1 MKFLSFLVSRI
12 GKALVVVLGVVI
24 INFFLIRLAPG
35 DPAAV
40 LAGQAG
46 AGDAAYV
53 EQLRAAFGLDQPL
66 LTQLMLYLK
75 GVAQLDL
82 GFSYRNH
89 VPVLDLIVERLPA
102 TFLLMSCAFV
112 FSIVLGVLLGVVAAK
127 ARYRNKR
134 RWIDSSVMTG
144 ALLLYATPLFW
155 LSLMGILLFS
165 VVLGWLPAFG
175 METVGAG
182 LTGWARA
189 GDIAQHLVL
198 PTVTLGCFFMAVYVR
213 LTRASMLEVIGM
225 DFVKTARAKGVGPA
239 RDPRPRAAQRAAAGH
254 HLRGHPAGPDGR
266 RRGAD
271 RDRVRLARHRPADVR
286 RPVAARLS
294 AAAGHFPGHFH
305 HGGGLQPAHRRAVPA
320 HRSAHRRGAQQEPPH
335 EILRAPLY
343 AQSWRGG
350 RPGHRAA
357 GGGPLAAPLLYE
369 ESPWMMVADPLI
381 PPFTNA
387 DYPFGTDML
396 GRDITAGLVWGARVS
411 LLVGLLS
418 TAVALGFGI
427 VVGAIAGY
435 CGGRIDDALMRFTE
449 FFQTIPQLA
458 MAVVLVAIIGPS
470 VYSIMGAIALV
481 SWPPAA
487 RLVRSEFMTLKQRE
501 FVQAAIVIGQAPA
514 RIVGTQILPNAMSPI
529 IVSASFMVATAI
541 LTESSLSFLGLGD
554 RNEMSWGFMI
564 GAARTMIREAWWMSV
579 WPGVAILLTVLAI
592 NLIGEGLNDALNP
605 QLRKRG
611 E

>member
-53 EQLRAAFGLDQPL
+53 EQLRVAFGLDKPV
-66 LTQLMLYLK
+66 LTQLFLYLK
-75 GVAQLDL
+75 GVVQLDL

-189 GDIAQHLVL
+189 ADIAQHLIL

-225 DFVKTARAKGVGPA
+225 DFVKTARAKGVSPSRVIRAHVLRNALLPVITFAGIQLGQMAGGAVLTETVFAWPGIGRLMFDA
-239 RDPRPRAAQRAAAGH
+239 LVQRDYNLLLGTFLVTAALAVAFNIITDLLYTLADPRIE
-254 HLRGHPAGPDGR
+254 
-266 RRGAD
+266 
-271 RDRVRLARHRPADVR
+271 
-286 RPVAARLS
+286 
-294 AAAGHFPGHFH
+294 
-305 HGGGLQPAHRRAVPA
+305 LQ
-320 HRSAHRRGAQQEPPH
+320 
-335 EILRAPLY
+335 
-343 AQSWRGG
+343 
-350 RPGHRAA
+350 
-357 GGGPLAAPLLYE
+357 
-369 ESPWMMVADPLI
+369 
-381 PPFTNA
+381 
-387 DYPFGTDML
+387 
-396 GRDITAGLVWGARVS
+396 
-411 LLVGLLS
+411 
-418 TAVALGFGI
+418 
-427 VVGAIAGY
+427 
-435 CGGRIDDALMRFTE
+435 
-449 FFQTIPQLA
+449 
-458 MAVVLVAIIGPS
+458 
-470 VYSIMGAIALV
+470 
-481 SWPPAA
+481 
-487 RLVRSEFMTLKQRE
+487 
-501 FVQAAIVIGQAPA
+501 
-514 RIVGTQILPNAMSPI
+514 
-529 IVSASFMVATAI
+529 
-541 LTESSLSFLGLGD
+541 
-554 RNEMSWGFMI
+554 
-564 GAARTMIREAWWMSV
+564 
-579 WPGVAILLTVLAI
+579 
-592 NLIGEGLNDALNP
+592 
-605 QLRKRG
+605 
-611 E
+611 

>member
-1 MKFLSFLVSRI
+1 
-12 GKALVVVLGVVI
+12 
-24 INFFLIRLAPG
+24 
-35 DPAAV
+35 
-40 LAGQAG
+40 
-46 AGDAAYV
+46 
-53 EQLRAAFGLDQPL
+53 
-66 LTQLMLYLK
+66 MLYLK

-144 ALLLYATPLFW
+144 ALLYATPLFW

-225 DFVKTARAKGVGPA
+225 DFV
-239 RDPRPRAAQRAAAGH
+239 RPRAPRASAGRVIRAHVLRNALLPVITFAGIQLGQMAGGAVLTETVFAWPGIGRLMFDALLQRDYQLLLGIF
-254 HLRGHPAGPDGR
+254 LVTSIMVVVFNLLTDVLYRLIDPR
-266 RRGAD
+266 IGA
-271 RDRVRLARHRPADVR
+271 
-286 RPVAARLS
+286 
-294 AAAGHFPGHFH
+294 
-305 HGGGLQPAHRRAVPA
+305 
-320 HRSAHRRGAQQEPPH
+320 GAQQEPPH

-357 GGGPLAAPLLYE
+357 GGGRGLAAPLLYE